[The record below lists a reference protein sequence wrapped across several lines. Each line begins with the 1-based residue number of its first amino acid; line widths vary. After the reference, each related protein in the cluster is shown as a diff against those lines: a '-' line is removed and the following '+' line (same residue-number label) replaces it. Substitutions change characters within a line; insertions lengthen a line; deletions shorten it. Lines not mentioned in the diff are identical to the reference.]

1 MLSLWELG
9 LEPLLV
15 LWLVLL
21 RVLLREPLRARV
33 QGLLLAH
40 GLVLERVLWRELVL
54 AL

>member
-15 LWLVLL
+15 LWLVLW
-21 RVLLREPLRARV
+21 REPLRARV

-40 GLVLERVLWRELVL
+40 GLVLWRELVL

>member
-1 MLSLWELG
+1 LWELG

-15 LWLVLL
+15 LWLVL
-21 RVLLREPLRARV
+21 LRARV

>member
-21 RVLLREPLRARV
+21 REPLPARV

-40 GLVLERVLWRELVL
+40 GPVLERVLWRELVL